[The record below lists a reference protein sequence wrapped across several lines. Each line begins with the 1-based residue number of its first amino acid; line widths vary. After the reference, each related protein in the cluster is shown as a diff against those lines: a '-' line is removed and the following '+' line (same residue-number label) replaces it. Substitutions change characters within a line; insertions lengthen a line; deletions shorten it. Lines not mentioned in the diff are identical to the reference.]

1 MSNRTLF
8 RAVTITLAVLL
19 ISVLVPAAA
28 MAVPRGGSDT
38 MGCPGQAGKTWYFA
52 EGNTRAGFSEY
63 ICLLNPGANVALTDF
78 TYMLSTGETIAR
90 KHDLLPNSRTTIE
103 VAKEVP
109 ANCDVSLKVTS
120 SEPIVVER
128 PMYFVY
134 NGVWSG
140 GHDVLGAAAPSSD
153 WYFAEGTTRDGFDS
167 YLCLQNPNDAEATA
181 TVDYFLVDG
190 TKRSKTGI
198 KIKAR
203 SRYTISTYN
212 DDLGIGRHNDASGD
226 FSVRV
231 TTSEFTPLVVER
243 PTYFSYRP
251 NLYGGNDVIGALKPL
266 NDWYFAEG
274 CTRPGFDTY
283 LCLSNP
289 GTEDAKV
296 DISYF
301 CGNGQVVDKKGITV
315 GRGSRSTITAHDEAQ
330 GIGRADSSRGDF
342 SAKVH
347 SANGVPVVA
356 ERVSYFFYRP
366 FWSGGH
372 DVIGASEPAKTWLFS
387 EGCTRQG
394 FDTYLCIANPG
405 DQAAKVNITYY
416 RGDGQQETK
425 SGVDIAAK
433 SRATMAVHDPGQ
445 GIGRRD
451 DASGDVSVRIESTN
465 GVPVVAE
472 RPMYFAQRW
481 RTMDRTAIANAWR
494 WGNLTRGNKTRPMV
508 ALTFDCENSASN
520 TAQLLDVLKSKGV
533 LATCFLL
540 NNVAQSQSVVTRLA
554 NEGHEIGSHG
564 VSHAQFTKIS
574 SSQVA
579 SELAAVE
586 TAVNRTTGFTTKPYF
601 RFPYG
606 DMNGG
611 LVAQVNSLG
620 YYSCYWSVDPQEW
633 SASNSAEKV
642 INTVISE
649 SGPGAIIL
657 MHDSAKTIGCLPTII
672 DGLRAKGLVPVT
684 MTELLYPGP

>member
-1 MSNRTLF
+1 MSL
-8 RAVTITLAVLL
+8 VVLL
-19 ISVLVPAAA
+19 ICMLLPAAA
-28 MAVPRGGSDT
+28 LAVPRGGSDT

-52 EGNTRAGFSEY
+52 EGNTRPGFSEY
-63 ICLLNPGANVALTDF
+63 ICLLNPGSNVALTDF

-90 KHDLLPNSRTTIE
+90 KHDLVPNSRTTIE

-120 SEPIVVER
+120 SEPIVAER

-134 NGVWSG
+134 NGAWSG
-140 GHDVLGAAAPSSD
+140 GHDVLGAAAPSSE

-167 YLCLQNPNDAEATA
+167 YLCLQNPGDSDASANI
-181 TVDYFLVDG
+181 DYYLVDG

-198 KIKAR
+198 TIKAR
-203 SRYTISTYN
+203 SRFTVSTYN

-226 FSVRV
+226 FSVKV

-251 NLYGGNDVIGALKPL
+251 YLYGGDDVMGALKPL
-266 NDWYFAEG
+266 TDWYFAEG

-289 GTEDAKV
+289 GTDDAKV

-301 CGNGQVVDKKGITV
+301 CGNGQVVEKKGITV
-315 GRGSRSTITAHDEAQ
+315 GRGSRSTIIAHDEVQ

-342 SAKVH
+342 SARVH

-356 ERVSYFFYRP
+356 ERVTYFFYKP

-372 DVIGASEPAKTWLFS
+372 DVVGASQPANTWLFS
-387 EGCTRQG
+387 EGTTRQG
-394 FDTYLCIANPG
+394 FDTYICIANPG

-425 SGVDIAAK
+425 GGIDVAPR
-433 SRATMAVHDPGQ
+433 SRSTIAVHETGN

-451 DASGDVSVRIESTN
+451 DSSGDVSIKVESSN

-472 RPMYFAQRW
+472 RPMYFAERW
-481 RTMDRTAIANAWR
+481 RTMDRTAIANAWG
-494 WGNLTRGNKTRPMV
+494 WGNLSHGNRTRPCV
-508 ALTFDCENSASN
+508 AFTFDCENNASN
-520 TAQLLDVLKSKGV
+520 TGQILDILKAKGIH
-533 LATCFLL
+533 ATCFLL
-540 NNVAQSQSVVTRLA
+540 NNVAQSQSVVTRIA

-564 VSHAQFTKIS
+564 VSHAQFTKIPA
-574 SSQVA
+574 SQVV
-579 SELAAVE
+579 SELATVE
-586 TAVNRTTGFTTKPYF
+586 ATVNREVGYTTKPYF

-606 DMNGG
+606 EMNSG

-620 YYSCYWSVDPQEW
+620 YYSCYWTVDAQEW
-633 SASNSAEKV
+633 SASNSVDKV
-642 INTVISE
+642 IATIISQAAAG
-649 SGPGAIIL
+649 SIIL
-657 MHDSAKTIGCLPTII
+657 MHDIPKTIAALPAVI
-672 DGLRAKGLVPVT
+672 DGVRAKGLVPVT